1 MACTLVPRMVA
12 VALVVAAAA
21 PLAAQQ
27 TAEQLRAKFTISVP
41 QQQIEMSSQPFF
53 RGAPGTSSGSPMGF
67 GPNWRDAF
75 VGGGYQQVR
84 GIRRPDGSVTGG
96 GNSDGSVSGGFGLGN
111 SHDAIGLEVIV
122 TSLSTFRSGFGNV
135 TAFSFKAHHMVS
147 GSAAIAVGVE
157 NAFVVGGYKTDGT
170 SSVYVVASKV
180 IGLSSSNGYFKA
192 LTVSGGIGNGR
203 FRFQKDVTKDQ
214 KTVNAFGSAGLL
226 IVDQLSA
233 IADWTGQDLTL
244 GASIV
249 PFKKFPFILTPAL
262 ADVTG
267 TASDKMRFIMGA
279 GIGIR
284 F

>member
-1 MACTLVPRMVA
+1 MASNLVKRIAVLA
-12 VALVVAAAA
+12 VAIAAAA

-27 TAEQLRAKFTISVP
+27 TAEELHAKFMIPVP
-41 QQQIEMSSQPFF
+41 QQQIEMASQPFF
-53 RGAPGTSSGSPMGF
+53 RGAPGTSSGSPMAF
-67 GPNWRDAF
+67 GPSWRDAF
-75 VGGGYQQVR
+75 VGGGIQQTR
-84 GIRRPDGSVTGG
+84 GH
-96 GNSDGSVSGGFGLGN
+96 GNTDGSVSGGFGLGN
-111 SHDAIGLEVIV
+111 AHDAIGLEVIV
-122 TSLSTFRSGFGNV
+122 TSLSTFRSAFGDK
-135 TAFSFKAHHMVS
+135 TAFSFKAHRMVS

-157 NAFVVGGYKTDGT
+157 NAFVAGGYKTDGT

-203 FRFQKDVTKDQ
+203 FRFQKDVLNDK

-267 TASDKMRFIMGA
+267 TASDKVRFIMGA

>member
-1 MACTLVPRMVA
+1 MACALVPRIAALALA
-12 VALVVAAAA
+12 VSAAA

-27 TAEQLRAKFTISVP
+27 TADQLRAKFMIKVP
-41 QQQIEMSSQPFF
+41 QQQLEMASQPFF

-67 GPNWRDAF
+67 GPSWRDAF

-84 GIRRPDGSVTGG
+84 GIRRPDGSVTRGG
-96 GNSDGSVSGGFGLGN
+96 KPDGSVSGGLGLGN
-111 SHDAIGLEVIV
+111 SRDAIGLEVIV
-122 TSLSTFRSGFGNV
+122 SSLSTFRSGFGNV

-180 IGLSSSNGYFKA
+180 IGLSSGNSYLKA

-203 FRFQKDVTKDQ
+203 FRFQKDVRIDR

-249 PFKKFPFILTPAL
+249 PFKKFPVILTPAF

-267 TASDKMRFIMGA
+267 AANDEVRFIMGA